1 VSSADAHGDRIV
13 RVSRRAAIRLAAA
26 AAIGLSTTTACDDS
40 ARRAPAAGGSRASA
54 AGTGPAS
61 ASAPSDAASTSVSAG
76 PGPGLGSLPPEI
88 SSGPRDR
95 PQVALT
101 FHGQGEAAQVRQ
113 ILTELEAANARVTVL
128 AVGTWLDAEP
138 ALARR
143 ILDGGHELG
152 NHTQTHSAIA
162 QMSADKAFA
171 EIDACAQRLKK
182 LTGSVGVWFRPS
194 QTQHATATIEAQAA
208 RVGYRTCLSYDV
220 DSRDYTDPG
229 SAAVVRNTLRS
240 IQNGSIVSLHFGHAG
255 TVPAIAGIV
264 DGLRQRSLRPVTMT
278 GLMS

>member
-1 VSSADAHGDRIV
+1 MK
-13 RVSRRAAIRLAAA
+13 
-26 AAIGLSTTTACDDS
+26 
-40 ARRAPAAGGSRASA
+40 
-54 AGTGPAS
+54 
-61 ASAPSDAASTSVSAG
+61 
-76 PGPGLGSLPPEI
+76 
-88 SSGPRDR
+88 
-95 PQVALT
+95 
-101 FHGQGEAAQVRQ
+101 Q

-138 ALARR
+138 TIARR

-208 RVGYRTCLSYDV
+208 KVGYRTCLSYDV
-220 DSRDYTDPG
+220 DSLDYTDPG

-240 IQNGSIVSLHFGHAG
+240 IQNGSIVSLHFGHTG
-255 TVPAIAGIV
+255 TVAAIAGIV

>member
-1 VSSADAHGDRIV
+1 VSSADAHGERIF
-13 RVSRRAAIRLAAA
+13 RLNRRTAIRLAAA
-26 AAIGLSTTTACDDS
+26 TALGLTTTTGCDG
-40 ARRAPAAGGSRASA
+40 P
-54 AGTGPAS
+54 TGRTP
-61 ASAPSDAASTSVSAG
+61 AASTRSSASGPSSNLASSAPGVASTSAG
-76 PGPGLGSLPPEI
+76 ASSGPGLGALPPEI
-88 SSGPRDR
+88 VTGPRNR

-101 FHGQGEAAQVRQ
+101 FHGQGKAAQVGQ
-113 ILTELEAANARVTVL
+113 ILTELEAANAQVTVL

-138 ALARR
+138 AIARR
-143 ILDGGHELG
+143 VLDGGHELG

-162 QMSADKAFA
+162 QMSAEKAFA

-194 QTQHATATIEAQAA
+194 QTQHATATIETQAA

-220 DSRDYTDPG
+220 DSLDYTDPG
-229 SAAVVRNTLRS
+229 SAAVVRNTLQS

-255 TVPAIAGIV
+255 TVGAIAGIV